1 MEICIIVINI
11 FTQKSKD
18 IKLRGIL
25 NISFYFFAF
34 FIYYNQII
42 VNSETNT
49 VPDDF
54 VEKYAFKKMEETV

>member
-1 MEICIIVINI
+1 MINI
-11 FTQKSKD
+11 FTQKSKG

-25 NISFYFFAF
+25 NISFLFFAY

-49 VPDDF
+49 VPNDF

>member
-25 NISFYFFAF
+25 NISFYFFAH
-34 FIYYNQII
+34 FIHYNHII

-49 VPDDF
+49 VPDNF
-54 VEKYAFKKMEETV
+54 VENKHLKKMEETV